1 MVDVIPF
8 TKPPLGR
15 PPKAEEPRKMT
26 AMENEAKIVAER
38 IRAKR
43 DAIRTAVDGSL
54 SAKHTPGG
62 SLIASAT
69 SSMISSPGELSMV
82 DEDSDS
88 TLGPLKAASENLVRY
103 SN

>member
-1 MVDVIPF
+1 
-8 TKPPLGR
+8 
-15 PPKAEEPRKMT
+15 MT

-88 TLGPLKAASENLVRY
+88 TLGPLKAASENLV
-103 SN
+103 SDLMEKME